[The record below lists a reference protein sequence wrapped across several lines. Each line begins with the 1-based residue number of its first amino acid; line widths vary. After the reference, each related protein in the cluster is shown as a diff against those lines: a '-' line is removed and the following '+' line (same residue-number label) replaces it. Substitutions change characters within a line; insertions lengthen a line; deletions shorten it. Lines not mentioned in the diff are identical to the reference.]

1 MSSMSH
7 HCIPSPFHNADAQ
20 LDRLILELRLT
31 PLEAYWHLQRVLERV
46 NAITSSLITSETFR
60 LEETETFADNWEK
73 VRTGSVPCGI
83 LLHLARCLLPPSHP
97 GRQTFAPFECTL
109 PYARFSQEWLF
120 APERGNVVFA
130 SSLYC
135 WAFSIPTFARI
146 WAGKLGVKRGL
157 LARHL
162 WGDFV
167 FNPKTLAVSH
177 FNPESKAKPMFVA
190 MILDPIWQLYEVTVL
205 DKDLEKAGKMIKRLD
220 LVR

>member
-1 MSSMSH
+1 MASS
-7 HCIPSPFHNADAQ
+7 F
-20 LDRLILELRLT
+20 
-31 PLEAYWHLQRVLERV
+31 
-46 NAITSSLITSETFR
+46 
-60 LEETETFADNWEK
+60 
-73 VRTGSVPCGI
+73 
-83 LLHLARCLLPPSHP
+83 LLHLAWCLLQALRILDDWRLLTSH
-97 GRQTFAPFECTL
+97 APYL
-109 PYARFSQEWLF
+109 PQEWLF

-162 WGDFV
+162 WGDFL
-167 FNPKTLAVSH
+167 FNPKTLAVSR
-177 FNPESKAKPMFVA
+177 FTPESKAKPMFVA